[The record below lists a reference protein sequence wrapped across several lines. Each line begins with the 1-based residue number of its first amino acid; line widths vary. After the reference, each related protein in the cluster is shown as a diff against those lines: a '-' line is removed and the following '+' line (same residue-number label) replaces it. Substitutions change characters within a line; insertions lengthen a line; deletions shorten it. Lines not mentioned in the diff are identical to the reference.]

1 MSDMAPLIDIDSLWK
16 VFGERPELALEEL
29 LNGADEDELH
39 VRTGAR
45 AAVRDVSLSIEAG
58 EIFVVMG
65 LSGSGKSTLLRM
77 INGLIQPTAGRLS
90 ISGKSFDQQSA
101 AEIQQLRRTLMAM
114 VFQSFALFPQRTA
127 LENAAFGLEV
137 AGVPRRDRLNKARS
151 ALESVGLGREV
162 GKFPRQLSGG
172 MQQRVGLARA
182 LALDPPILL
191 MDEAF
196 SALDPLIRRDMQEQL
211 LQLQKDHPR
220 TIIFI
225 SHDLDEAVRLG
236 DRIAL
241 MKNGRV
247 LQCGTAKNLLLHPAD
262 EQVRRFFRDVDASSV
277 ITVDAVAEIP
287 SSHNCVV
294 NDKGILQGVQGPDG
308 SIIPAENG
316 PLLRAGTTIR
326 DAMDTVASAAY
337 PVPVVDGNQ
346 RLIGLLGPR
355 RLLRSMVME

>member
-1 MSDMAPLIDIDSLWK
+1 MASLIDIKGLWK
-16 VFGERPELALEEL
+16 VFGERPEQAFEEL
-29 LNGADEDELH
+29 RNGADEEEIH
-39 VRTGAR
+39 ARTGAR
-45 AAVRDVSLSIEAG
+45 AAVRDVSLSIESG

-77 INGLIQPTAGRLS
+77 INGLIQPTAGRLAV
-90 ISGKSFDQQSA
+90 SGRSFDQQSSA
-101 AEIQQLRRTLMAM
+101 DIQKLRRTLMAM

-127 LENAAFGLEV
+127 LDNAAFGLEV
-137 AGVPRRDRLNKARS
+137 AGVPRRKRLNQARA

-162 GKFPRQLSGG
+162 DRFPQELSGG

-211 LQLQKDHPR
+211 LELQKEHPR
-220 TIIFI
+220 TIVFI

-241 MKNGRV
+241 MKNGRM
-247 LQCGTAKNLLLHPAD
+247 LQCGTAKDLLLHPAD

-287 SSHNCVV
+287 SSHNCVINSDGV
-294 NDKGILQGVQGPDG
+294 LTGIETPDG
-308 SIIPAENG
+308 SIIPAENAQ
-316 PLLRAGTTIR
+316 LLKAGTTIR
-326 DAMDTVASAAY
+326 DAMDTVATATY